1 MSKPS
6 IECQYFEHVPE
17 HSVAACREC
26 RYAVWP
32 DQIEGHL
39 QKQHKVSYKEAEA
52 VGQQVRSWAG
62 LVQYPSELE
71 VPTGA
76 PKPVRQLPV
85 YTDGMLCQFD
95 SSCCYYVA
103 RSKEAIRKHWRKDH
117 QGWSAG
123 KKRGRPSR
131 TRQKSVQ
138 AHMDKGY
145 RLVHCQ
151 RLFSSRHGSQYFEVQ
166 APSQDGEGPE
176 IVPVD
181 GAAAWARVGEQMAKA
196 WADIE
201 KRAQTTIQEGERDEV
216 NPWLER
222 TQWLPYLVGMERPD
236 LLACIEE
243 PVAEP
248 DARQEQQAEPVEA
261 AIWAAMDGLA
271 RFSQASI
278 IDRIGVFIRLE
289 AIRTEMH
296 QTRFQPL
303 QPYMD
308 KNAIVKHTRP
318 WQQMLMFFARTQK
331 EHGWKSPKYRF
342 TRRQREAWEVLIE
355 QAKRSIEG
363 DEEDEAEDM
372 DEEREELDEEM
383 MDDIDEA
390 IEVAEE
396 EPGQGEGPEPKK
408 LSKIQKACLEF
419 CIALLNH
426 RITRR
431 EYDSPLVCALAV
443 LGVKE
448 DGWKGPEQYPPI
460 LSAVIKIARFMVVQ
474 KGLEMSGPEEDSGD
488 ETDDDLDDSAYE
500 SGPSQRRRP
509 KGCLQLVQKM
519 MDRFM
524 VRGSHS
530 PMQWMLDLRTYGLKI
545 HYNTTTRGHVEWT
558 NGDELLYKELHF
570 SMAQFRGM
578 VHGLAS
584 ESRRLLTEELMFSSK
599 AAPVPAVPWESIRDN
614 PTDERPGWN
623 FLKDH
628 RTNMPVNGERWLFER
643 SLTTYL
649 YTIVM
654 EPSTPTSPSPS
665 NIIRLD
671 LTSLTPSPI
680 PTSSPTP
687 ILSPTP
693 IQYHESPD
701 EFVQGGITYVK
712 RAIIAR
718 KDFRQ
723 GTSHIWKYGLQYIRD
738 SDKKE
743 VYYCHECRVGKS
755 KQELFV
761 INGTSRIRNHLEQKH
776 QIDPQSGIKRKGSV
790 RKSIIDQ
797 QKDGAASSIFFWK
810 ESVEKF
816 KELLIRWIVYCHIAF
831 FQLENQYF
839 RELLLFLNPAL
850 LNHLPKAAKT
860 IRSWVMNAFISKK
873 QQLREDLHHSRSR
886 ISISFDLWTS
896 PNPYAILGV
905 VAMWIDT
912 TGMRRVTALGMRRI
926 YGEHTGENLGSVVLE
941 LLEEYDIS
949 GDQIGYFMLDNA
961 SANDT
966 AVEFIL
972 KDLCP
977 WMKSKQR
984 RHRRLRCLGHVINLC
999 CQAFLMGRNCE
1010 KYLAKLEKHHQRG
1023 DYTKVEELW
1032 KKFGCLGRLH
1042 NLVRYI
1048 RLTPQ
1053 RREEFATIIIGGD
1066 LSQFDGLELIQ
1077 NNSTRWN
1084 SWFYSITRALNV
1096 RERLELFSAR
1106 HVPGKGSVGIANF
1119 KLDGQHWFELGK
1131 IELALSK
1138 TSMLQLCFLKI
1149 SETKDHYHDIHT
1161 EDDNNFTWKYLQ
1173 GCADAAW
1180 LKCVEYYNN
1189 QQLNWQNRFPEDT
1202 DLPPA
1207 YYAAQILDPYRKWGW
1222 FRQEWVL
1229 HGDEEKK
1236 RWFENAQLAVKH
1248 LWETEYKGRYPVE
1261 MLPPPARKERDPD
1274 PAFDRQREHKRIR
1287 IDAPVSTTDLYEQYI
1302 STDRLHNEEA
1312 GCNEAIAYWLSRYD
1326 SQRDLARFAL
1336 DMFAISPMSDEC
1348 ERLFSSAK
1356 LTIVDRR
1363 GRLKA
1368 DIIEACECL
1377 RAWYGKP
1384 QAEGNSDIED
1394 SENEDD

>member
-71 VPTGA
+71 VPTGTQ
-76 PKPVRQLPV
+76 P
-85 YTDGMLCQFD
+85 G
-95 SSCCYYVA
+95 
-103 RSKEAIRKHWRKDH
+103 WR
-117 QGWSAG
+117 
-123 KKRGRPSR
+123 R
-131 TRQKSVQ
+131 
-138 AHMDKGY
+138 
-145 RLVHCQ
+145 
-151 RLFSSRHGSQYFEVQ
+151 
-166 APSQDGEGPE
+166 PE

-396 EPGQGEGPEPKK
+396 EPE
-408 LSKIQKACLEF
+408 SVFEF

-448 DGWKGPEQYPPI
+448 DGWKGR
-460 LSAVIKIARFMVVQ
+460 AVPADII
-474 KGLEMSGPEEDSGD
+474 GGPEEDSGD

-509 KGCLQLVQKM
+509 KGLQLVQKM

-584 ESRRLLTEELMFSSK
+584 ESRRLLTEELMFS
-599 AAPVPAVPWESIRDN
+599 
-614 PTDERPGWN
+614 TDVNEQAERAQ
-623 FLKDH
+623 
-628 RTNMPVNGERWLFER
+628 
-643 SLTTYL
+643 
-649 YTIVM
+649 
-654 EPSTPTSPSPS
+654 
-665 NIIRLD
+665 
-671 LTSLTPSPI
+671 PI
-680 PTSSPTP
+680 GL
-687 ILSPTP
+687 LS
-693 IQYHESPD
+693 QLS
-701 EFVQGGITYVK
+701 GG
-712 RAIIAR
+712 
-718 KDFRQ
+718 
-723 GTSHIWKYGLQYIRD
+723 
-738 SDKKE
+738 
-743 VYYCHECRVGKS
+743 
-755 KQELFV
+755 
-761 INGTSRIRNHLEQKH
+761 
-776 QIDPQSGIKRKGSV
+776 
-790 RKSIIDQ
+790 
-797 QKDGAASSIFFWK
+797 
-810 ESVEKF
+810 
-816 KELLIRWIVYCHIAF
+816 
-831 FQLENQYF
+831 
-839 RELLLFLNPAL
+839 
-850 LNHLPKAAKT
+850 
-860 IRSWVMNAFISKK
+860 
-873 QQLREDLHHSRSR
+873 QQL
-886 ISISFDLWTS
+886 
-896 PNPYAILGV
+896 
-905 VAMWIDT
+905 
-912 TGMRRVTALGMRRI
+912 
-926 YGEHTGENLGSVVLE
+926 
-941 LLEEYDIS
+941 
-949 GDQIGYFMLDNA
+949 
-961 SANDT
+961 
-966 AVEFIL
+966 
-972 KDLCP
+972 
-977 WMKSKQR
+977 
-984 RHRRLRCLGHVINLC
+984 
-999 CQAFLMGRNCE
+999 
-1010 KYLAKLEKHHQRG
+1010 
-1023 DYTKVEELW
+1023 
-1032 KKFGCLGRLH
+1032 
-1042 NLVRYI
+1042 
-1048 RLTPQ
+1048 
-1053 RREEFATIIIGGD
+1053 
-1066 LSQFDGLELIQ
+1066 
-1077 NNSTRWN
+1077 
-1084 SWFYSITRALNV
+1084 
-1096 RERLELFSAR
+1096 AR
-1106 HVPGKGSVGIANF
+1106 
-1119 KLDGQHWFELGK
+1119 
-1131 IELALSK
+1131 
-1138 TSMLQLCFLKI
+1138 
-1149 SETKDHYHDIHT
+1149 
-1161 EDDNNFTWKYLQ
+1161 
-1173 GCADAAW
+1173 
-1180 LKCVEYYNN
+1180 
-1189 QQLNWQNRFPEDT
+1189 
-1202 DLPPA
+1202 
-1207 YYAAQILDPYRKWGW
+1207 
-1222 FRQEWVL
+1222 
-1229 HGDEEKK
+1229 
-1236 RWFENAQLAVKH
+1236 
-1248 LWETEYKGRYPVE
+1248 
-1261 MLPPPARKERDPD
+1261 
-1274 PAFDRQREHKRIR
+1274 
-1287 IDAPVSTTDLYEQYI
+1287 
-1302 STDRLHNEEA
+1302 
-1312 GCNEAIAYWLSRYD
+1312 
-1326 SQRDLARFAL
+1326 LAR
-1336 DMFAISPMSDEC
+1336 I
-1348 ERLFSSAK
+1348 
-1356 LTIVDRR
+1356 
-1363 GRLKA
+1363 G
-1368 DIIEACECL
+1368 
-1377 RAWYGKP
+1377 
-1384 QAEGNSDIED
+1384 
-1394 SENEDD
+1394 